1 MRFSC
6 EIQTFSTVKKGSRI
20 TLALDDAATEV
31 VLKGIQNYNKLP
43 LTCILSVD
51 VEQRRQQLAMISP
64 EQRAKC
70 YAIIKDIAA
79 YVGDSPDSMKLE
91 MKRQFCADKQQDDFS
106 LASCSKD
113 LAGEFIEWLICW
125 AFENAVEL
133 KHAGHP
139 KGVFDDPETY
149 FRLCIE
155 KKICCICGG
164 PMDGPGHHVQAI
176 GMGRN
181 RKTYDDSGHERI
193 ALCRKHHTEAETIG
207 WLTFS
212 EKYHV
217 IGVLV

>member
-1 MRFSC
+1 MRFNC

-20 TLALDDAATEV
+20 TLALDDAATEI

-51 VEQRRQQLAMISP
+51 VEQRRQQLTMISP

-91 MKRQFCADKQQDDFS
+91 MKRQFCTDKQQDEFS
-106 LASCSKD
+106 LANCSKE

-125 AFENAVEL
+125 AFENGVEL
-133 KHAGHP
+133 KHTGHP
-139 KGVFDDPETY
+139 KDAFEDPEAY
-149 FRLCIE
+149 FRLCIR

-164 PMDGPGHHVQAI
+164 PAEVHHFDAI
-176 GMGRN
+176 GMGRD
-181 RKTYDDSGHERI
+181 RRHYDDKDHRKM
-193 ALCRKHHTEAETIG
+193 AVCRKHHSEVETIG
-207 WLTFS
+207 RDTFC